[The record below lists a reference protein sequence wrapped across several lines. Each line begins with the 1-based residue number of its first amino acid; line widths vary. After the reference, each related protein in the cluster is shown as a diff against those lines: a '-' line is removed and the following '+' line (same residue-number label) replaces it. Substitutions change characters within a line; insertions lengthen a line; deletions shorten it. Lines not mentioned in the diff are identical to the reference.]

1 MWLITMCLAQDR
13 EKGYRLENGQGR
25 PWDWTVLRRG
35 ESTVPIDYAAF
46 KGKLY
51 NEREK
56 TPLMFN
62 LTNSSEHTVFQW
74 SAEHRKDNS
83 SEKYAHL
90 GEQRLVIMEQPGH
103 IPTFKYT

>member
-1 MWLITMCLAQDR
+1 
-13 EKGYRLENGQGR
+13 
-25 PWDWTVLRRG
+25 
-35 ESTVPIDYAAF
+35 
-46 KGKLY
+46 
-51 NEREK
+51 
-56 TPLMFN
+56 MFN
-62 LTNSSEHTVFQW
+62 LTNSSEYTVFQW